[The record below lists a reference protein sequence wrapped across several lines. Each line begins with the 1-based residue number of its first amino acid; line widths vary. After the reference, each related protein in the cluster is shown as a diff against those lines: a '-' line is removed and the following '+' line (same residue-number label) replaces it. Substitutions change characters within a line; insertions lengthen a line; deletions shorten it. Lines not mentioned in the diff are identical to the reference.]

1 MTDQLLELLTTYGLP
16 ALFSAMILAAAGMP
30 FPSSLT
36 LVAMGSFVAQGEL
49 SFWPVVF
56 AGASGAIVGDQLGY
70 AFGRYG
76 GRPLLAAVTKRIG
89 GADKVEQ
96 AEAYSRKWAGWGIF
110 FSRWLIGPLG
120 PWINV
125 TSGLTE
131 YPWVRFIVLDVAGEV
146 LWLLI
151 YVSLGRA
158 FSDQVQTIASLLGNL
173 TWVIVGVLVA
183 GLLGWKLFGRST
195 EVSDDAA

>member
-1 MTDQLLELLTTYGLP
+1 
-16 ALFSAMILAAAGMP
+16 
-30 FPSSLT
+30 
-36 LVAMGSFVAQGEL
+36 MGSFVAQGVL
-49 SFWPVVF
+49 AFWPVIF
-56 AGASGAIVGDQLGY
+56 AGASGAIFGDQIGY

-76 GRPLLAAVTKRIG
+76 GLPLLAAVTKRIG
-89 GADKVEQ
+89 EADKVEQ
-96 AEAYSRKWAGWGIF
+96 AEAYSHKWARWGIF

-120 PWINV
+120 PWTNV
-125 TSGLTE
+125 TSGLTK
-131 YPWVRFIVLDVAGEV
+131 YPWVRLIVLDLAGEV

-173 TWVIVGVLVA
+173 TWVIVGLLVA